1 MENKELQVRKSFTG
15 RSNQKDIHKAML
27 DMLKA
32 RDPSYN
38 DMTEN
43 DLLYVLTEAVS
54 FAISGLNY
62 RMDKSYLALN
72 PKTADTESAKANII
86 SSYGGSLDFY
96 RGSYGVVKA
105 YLKNGFTGN
114 IISKY
119 TNVTI
124 KDNPNKFYVYRDV
137 LLNSDNIKTDAVG
150 QYVLLIIR
158 QGEVKSIEVRK
169 DSVVNDRII
178 IYDKDTEETG
188 VAFESFE
195 IENQGYWK
203 QAEDVYFEF
212 VNTRFDNSNSKLF
225 SITKDLDRN
234 PIIELIS
241 GWQEL
246 LSEYQD
252 DSFTI
257 TYAKTNGNKTLIVE
271 DKEVT
276 IKDPN
281 IEKAKNTSQIKG
293 GYTPTYDLTRQMYK
307 SIQEGRTMWSAI
319 SIEDYK
325 ILSKE
330 HKDVLASVAY
340 DVDSKELSQVNSH
353 LNSLSQPNLNSWE
366 IAVSF
371 VDLIGS
377 IPNQVLIDSV
387 MELLNDRKL
396 QIFKIRYVEPVILKA
411 NYKIKIQTVGDSF
424 IITKNEVI
432 KIVEKLYQNID
443 KYGKLPIS
451 DSKIIS
457 ALQNMSRNVYSV
469 ELERTMSGNI
479 NPFSYT
485 TLGDITL
492 ELEVI

>member
-1 MENKELQVRKSFTG
+1 MEDKDLQVRKSFTG
-15 RSNQKDIHKAML
+15 RSNQKDIHKSML

-43 DLLYVLTEAVS
+43 DLLYILTEAVS
-54 FAISGLNY
+54 FAISGLTY
-62 RMDKSYLALN
+62 RMDKSYLSLN

-96 RGSYGVVKA
+96 RGSYGIVKA

-114 IISKY
+114 IIAKY
-119 TNVTI
+119 TPVTI

-137 LLNSDNIKTDAVG
+137 LLNSTNIKTDSNG
-150 QYVLLIIR
+150 KYVLLVIR
-158 QGEVKSIEVRK
+158 QGEIKTIDIRK
-169 DSVVNDRII
+169 ESVVNDRII
-178 IYDKDTEETG
+178 IYEKDTEEKG

-203 QAEDVYFEF
+203 QKEDVYFEF
-212 VNTRFDNSNSKLF
+212 VNPKLGSNESKLF
-225 SITKDLDRN
+225 SLTKDLDRN

-241 GWQEL
+241 GWENL

-257 TYAKTNGNKTLIVE
+257 TYAITTGNKVIVTE
-271 DKEVT
+271 DKEIT

-281 IEKAKNTSQIKG
+281 IETAKNTSQIKG

-319 SIEDYK
+319 TIQDYN

-330 HKDVLASVAY
+330 HKDVLASIAY
-340 DVDSKELSQVNSH
+340 DVDSKNINSINSYLTSISQ
-353 LNSLSQPNLNSWE
+353 LPLKSWE

-371 VDLIGS
+371 VDLMGG
-377 IPNQVLIDSV
+377 IPNQNLIDNV
-387 MELLNDRKL
+387 LEVLNDRKL
-396 QIFKIRYVEPVILKA
+396 QIFQIRYIEPVLVKA
-411 NYKIKIQTVGDSF
+411 NYKIKIQTITDSF
-424 IITKNEVI
+424 IITKEEVL
-432 KIVEKLYQNID
+432 KIIEKLYQNID
-443 KYGKLPIS
+443 KFGVLPIA
-451 DSKIIS
+451 DSKII
-457 ALQNMSRNVYSV
+457 ATLQNMSRNVYSV
-469 ELERTMSGNI
+469 ELQRNMTGNI

-485 TLGDITL
+485 TLGDIEL
-492 ELEVI
+492 ELEVV